1 MSDKEKI
8 DMLLEKL
15 VDFYEIDA
23 ELETENELLSHKISV
38 TETRLKAMGV
48 TDFSGLKPKKKNK

>member
-8 DMLLEKL
+8 DMLLEQL
-15 VDFYEIDA
+15 AMLYEIEADLK
-23 ELETENELLSHKISV
+23 EKSEVLSHKIRI

-48 TDFSGLKPKKKNK
+48 SDFSDLKP